1 MFLNILILHFLGGG
15 GLEHSGEG
23 EDVEHDEDDEDDEDD
38 HKEGLGSSATLNPF
52 INIMSV
58 NDGYEDVKDDQVTDI
73 HLQVSV
79 AKREQGIKLKE
90 MDYDEKKKIN
100 KRKKLIAKGLDPDE
114 VEREKKKAWKRKKR
128 MESRAR
134 QQQKN

>member
-1 MFLNILILHFLGGG
+1 MTLITPNDVTLLHAIEEMIKTKLT
-15 GLEHSGEG
+15 E
-23 EDVEHDEDDEDDEDD
+23 
-38 HKEGLGSSATLNPF
+38 
-52 INIMSV
+52 
-58 NDGYEDVKDDQVTDI
+58 YEDVKDDQVTDI

-90 MDYDEKKKIN
+90 MDYDERKKIN

-128 MESRAR
+128 MEYR
-134 QQQKN
+134 KIK